1 MELGHHPTSTGQREK
16 HEEGPGTGCSRH
28 RRGKKHDH
36 KDVWGTVEEKGRNEI
51 QCKNKYSRARIEEKQ
66 LK

>member
-16 HEEGPGTGCSRH
+16 HEEGPGMGCSRH
-28 RRGKKHDH
+28 RRGKKLEH
-36 KDVWGTVEEKGRNEI
+36 KEVWGEEKGRNEI
-51 QCKNKYSRARIEEKQ
+51 QRENKYSGARIEEKQ